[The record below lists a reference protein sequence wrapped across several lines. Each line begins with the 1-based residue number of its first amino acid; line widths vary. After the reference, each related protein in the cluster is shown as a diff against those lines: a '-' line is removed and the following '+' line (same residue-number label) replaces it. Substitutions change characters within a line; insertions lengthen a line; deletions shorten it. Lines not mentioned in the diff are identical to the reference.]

1 LPNPLKIFKN
11 PPTGI
16 ACALKVSKSNKNKH
30 RHVQLKYD
38 LVLLIIRRE
47 RYLNFIQYSIL
58 GLIIITLILVIF
70 LFIKLYRKIKSTD
83 KNNINMI
90 EFPKETKERIDNF
103 INHIDNYN
111 KELKDFLVN
120 DHNTAKKIITDI
132 DEKIAPFEK
141 VAREKNDELKEY
153 KKGYEY
159 SRNKALLDGII
170 ETIVFIENA
179 ENKINS
185 SDEIAKSYF
194 QSTKDKLLIV
204 LNNSGIE
211 AFKPELNIQSLD
223 HHGCEVDINTELT
236 NEKNK
241 NNLVHSVVANGYKLI
256 LKGNDIQYIK
266 KALVKVFEYKN
277 GVNDNK
283 TK

>member
-1 LPNPLKIFKN
+1 MSYI
-11 PPTGI
+11 
-16 ACALKVSKSNKNKH
+16 
-30 RHVQLKYD
+30 
-38 LVLLIIRRE
+38 E
-47 RYLNFIQYSIL
+47 YSII

-70 LFIKLYRKIKSTD
+70 LFIKLYLKIKSTD
-83 KNNINMI
+83 KNSINMI
-90 EFPKETKERIDNF
+90 EFPKETKDRIEKF
-103 INHIDNYN
+103 INHIDTHNQ
-111 KELKDFLVN
+111 ELKSFLIN

-159 SRNKALLDGII
+159 SRYKALLDGII

-185 SDEIAKSYF
+185 NDEITKTYF

-211 AFKPELNIQSLD
+211 AFTPELNIQSLD
-223 HHGCEVDINTELT
+223 HQGCEVDIITELT
-236 NEKNK
+236 NDKSK
-241 NNLVHSVVANGYKLI
+241 NNLIHSIVANGYKLT
-256 LKGNDIQYIK
+256 LKDSDIHYIK
-266 KALVKVFEYKN
+266 KALVKVYEFKNEYIEIEKKN
-277 GVNDNK
+277 L
-283 TK
+283 

>member
-1 LPNPLKIFKN
+1 MSYI
-11 PPTGI
+11 
-16 ACALKVSKSNKNKH
+16 
-30 RHVQLKYD
+30 
-38 LVLLIIRRE
+38 E
-47 RYLNFIQYSIL
+47 YSII

-70 LFIKLYRKIKSTD
+70 LFIKLYLKIKSTD
-83 KNNINMI
+83 KNSINMI
-90 EFPKETKERIDNF
+90 EFPKETKERINNF
-103 INHIDNYN
+103 INHIDKHN
-111 KELKDFLVN
+111 KELKDFLIN
-120 DHNTAKKIITDI
+120 DHNSAKKIITDI

-179 ENKINS
+179 ENKIKS

-211 AFKPELNIQSLD
+211 TFTPNLNIQSLD
-223 HHGCEVDINTELT
+223 HHGCEVDINTELS
-236 NEKNK
+236 NDKNK
-241 NNLVHSVVANGYKLI
+241 NNLVHSVLANGYKLI

-266 KALVKVFEYKN
+266 KALVKVYEYKN
-277 GVNDNK
+277 DETVNDKKNI
-283 TK
+283 

>member
-1 LPNPLKIFKN
+1 MSYI
-11 PPTGI
+11 
-16 ACALKVSKSNKNKH
+16 
-30 RHVQLKYD
+30 
-38 LVLLIIRRE
+38 E
-47 RYLNFIQYSIL
+47 YSII

-70 LFIKLYRKIKSTD
+70 LFIKLYLKIKSTD
-83 KNNINMI
+83 KNSMNMI
-90 EFPKETKERIDNF
+90 EFPKETKDRIEKF
-103 INHIDNYN
+103 INHIDTHNQ
-111 KELKDFLVN
+111 ELKGFLIN

-179 ENKINS
+179 ENKIKS

-211 AFKPELNIQSLD
+211 TFTPNLNIQSLD
-223 HHGCEVDINTELT
+223 HQGCEVDISTEPT
-236 NEKNK
+236 TDKSK
-241 NNLVHSVVANGYKLI
+241 NNLIHSVVANGFKLT
-256 LKGNDIQYIK
+256 LKDSDIHYIK
-266 KALVKVFEYKN
+266 KALVKVYEFKN
-277 GVNDNK
+277 TEIVNEK
-283 TK
+283 

>member
-1 LPNPLKIFKN
+1 MSYI
-11 PPTGI
+11 
-16 ACALKVSKSNKNKH
+16 
-30 RHVQLKYD
+30 
-38 LVLLIIRRE
+38 E
-47 RYLNFIQYSIL
+47 YSII

-70 LFIKLYRKIKSTD
+70 LFIKLYLKIKSTD
-83 KNNINMI
+83 KNSINMI
-90 EFPKETKERIDNF
+90 EFPKETKDRIEKF
-103 INHIDNYN
+103 INHIDTHNQ
-111 KELKDFLVN
+111 ELKGFLIN

-159 SRNKALLDGII
+159 SRYKALLDGII

-185 SDEIAKSYF
+185 NDEITKSYF

-211 AFKPELNIQSLD
+211 AFTPELNIQSLD
-223 HHGCEVDINTELT
+223 HQGCEVDISTEPT
-236 NEKNK
+236 TDKSK
-241 NNLVHSVVANGYKLI
+241 NNLIHSVVANGFKLT
-256 LKGNDIQYIK
+256 LKDSDIHYIK
-266 KALVKVFEYKN
+266 KALVKVYEFKN
-277 GVNDNK
+277 EKIEIEKKNL
-283 TK
+283 

>member
-1 LPNPLKIFKN
+1 MSYI
-11 PPTGI
+11 
-16 ACALKVSKSNKNKH
+16 
-30 RHVQLKYD
+30 
-38 LVLLIIRRE
+38 E
-47 RYLNFIQYSIL
+47 YSII

-70 LFIKLYRKIKSTD
+70 LFIKLYLKIKSTD
-83 KNNINMI
+83 KNSINMI
-90 EFPKETKERIDNF
+90 EFPKETKDRIEKF
-103 INHIDNYN
+103 INHIDTHNQ
-111 KELKDFLVN
+111 ELKGFLIN

-159 SRNKALLDGII
+159 SRYKALLDGII

-185 SDEIAKSYF
+185 NDEITKSYF

-211 AFKPELNIQSLD
+211 AFTPELNIQSLD
-223 HHGCEVDINTELT
+223 HQGCEVDISTEPT
-236 NEKNK
+236 TDKSK
-241 NNLVHSVVANGYKLI
+241 NNLIHSVVANGFKLI
-256 LKGNDIQYIK
+256 LKDSDIHYIK
-266 KALVKVFEYKN
+266 KALVKVYEFKN
-277 GVNDNK
+277 ENIEIEKKNL
-283 TK
+283 